1 MRILLFGTGDY
12 YQKYKKWFAP
22 EEIDVLIDND
32 KCKQGSQMDGHEVVS
47 PEAAAEREFDCIVI
61 LSVHEASMRE
71 QLVGLGIPEEKI
83 YKFSELHRHP
93 EILNCEDEIVCYGE
107 DDFFAKMTAG
117 MLSDTIVLMSH
128 NLDLNG
134 AALALFY
141 GAQVLKAQGYSVLFV
156 SWTDGPLR
164 KYIRRCDIPVVI
176 DAAMQIKTQSERKWL
191 CGFRMVICNTIN
203 YYQFLSK
210 RDENVKVLWWLH
222 DPVIF
227 YESLDLDQLR
237 RISEKNITVCA
248 VGPVAE
254 RAFKTYFPS
263 WKVRQLLYGIPDIN
277 YQPGSRWNMEIV
289 TIGNVQDYKGQDIL
303 VEALKRLPQEALEK
317 VHVRIIGSQQSAYA
331 TAVREAAK
339 GVEQIAFLQAV
350 DRAEIH
356 KVLEGANLLV
366 CPSRADCMPV
376 VVCEAM
382 QHGLPCI
389 VSDATGTAAYINDGV
404 DGFVVKAGDAVHL
417 SDRLFWCIT
426 HPKEL
431 ASMGKKT
438 RLVYERHFS
447 MKVFEGNWLC
457 MIRDI
462 FKEIENDKKG

>member
-12 YQKYKKWFAP
+12 YQKYKRWFDP

-32 KCKQGSQMDGHEVVS
+32 RCKQGSQIDGHEVVS

-71 QLVGLGIPEEKI
+71 QLMRLGIPEERI

-93 EILNCEDEIVCYGE
+93 EILNCEDEIACYVE
-107 DDFFAKMTAG
+107 DGFFAKMTTG
-117 MLSDTIVLMSH
+117 KLSDTIVLMSH

-156 SWTDGPLR
+156 SWTDGALR
-164 KYIRRCDIPVVI
+164 NYIRRCGIPVVI
-176 DAAMQIKTQSERKWL
+176 DATMQIKTQAERKWL

-203 YYQFLSK
+203 YYQFLSE

-222 DPVIF
+222 DPAMF

-237 RISEKNITVCA
+237 RISERNITVCA

-254 RAFKTYFPS
+254 RAFKTYFPN
-263 WKVRQLLYGIPDIN
+263 WKVQQLLYGIPDIN
-277 YQPGSRWNMEIV
+277 FQPGSNRIMEIV

-303 VEALKRLPQEALEK
+303 IEALKKLPQEALGK
-317 VHVRIIGSQQSAYA
+317 VHVSIIGSQQSAYA

-339 GVEQIAFLQAV
+339 GLEQVAFLQAV
-350 DRAEIH
+350 DRAGIH
-356 KVLEGANLLV
+356 KVLEGADLLV
-366 CPSRADCMPV
+366 CPSRTDCMPV
-376 VVCEAM
+376 VVCEGM

-404 DGFVVKAGDAVHL
+404 DGFVVKSEDAVHL
-417 SDRLFWCIT
+417 SDKLLWCIS

-431 ASMGKKT
+431 AAMGKKA
-438 RLVYERHFS
+438 RLVYERYFS
-447 MKVFEGNWLC
+447 MEVFEGNLLRL
-457 MIRDI
+457 IRESL
-462 FKEIENDKKG
+462 KEIENEKIW